1 MERNTG
7 KNLVWLV
14 CMLHT
19 NELPLRYL
27 IISLN
32 GPTLSNNKFSGVIGK
47 LLDSATELQ
56 INPKFE
62 AIYVGPPLPDLITE
76 VLKDLSTDQAYGWRI
91 VMAIRSG
98 VVSQDLALLEIGPVN
113 HSMWLTIANRL
124 LRMWV

>member
-1 MERNTG
+1 
-7 KNLVWLV
+7 
-14 CMLHT
+14 MLHT

-62 AIYVGPPLPDLITE
+62 AISVGPPLPDLRTE
-76 VLKDLSTDQAYGWRI
+76 VLKYLSTYQAYGCRI
-91 VMAIRSG
+91 AMSIRSG
-98 VVSQDLALLEIGPVN
+98 LVSQDMALLEIGPVN
-113 HSMWLTIANRL
+113 HSRWLTTANHL
-124 LRMWV
+124 L